1 MRPLKLTISGFGP
14 YAGTQELDFSRL
26 GTGGL
31 YLITGD
37 TGAGK
42 TTIFDAITYAL
53 FGEASGDSRDA
64 SMLRS
69 KYAAP
74 DTPTYVELT
83 FDYGGKSYQVKRSP
97 EYTRAKT
104 RGTGNTKQAATAELI
119 YPDGNVVTKLKEVNT
134 AIRDIIGLTR
144 AQFSQIAM
152 ISQGDF
158 RKLLQAGTEE
168 RQKIFRDIFRTKFYD
183 LLQSKLKE
191 NVLAV
196 GREKD
201 EISRSIGQYMHSV
214 TCKEDS
220 VYSPDVE
227 KARAGQLPMAEF
239 QKVLEAILEEDTG
252 AEKKLDSDLDAVE
265 KELDAV
271 KEQLT
276 KAEAYQK
283 EKTELFGKQEQER
296 ALSTQLQEAKGA
308 KDAAKDTEPQQRELT
323 NRLAQWELLLP
334 KYDDL
339 NTLEAKLT
347 TAKKD
352 LADAMRKRETAQA
365 LQAQLN
371 VEIQSLKEEHS
382 QLSSAEA
389 QKERFSNQLSNAN
402 ERKEKFT
409 KLLSEIKSF
418 NAEQEKLNELQQAFQ
433 AALATSSRLL
443 QIYNDKNTAFL
454 REQAGMMASN
464 LEEGKPCPV
473 CGSIHHPVLAA
484 LSQDAPS
491 EADVKHAKKKY
502 EDADKETQLAS
513 QKASKQNGTVET
525 ARGALLKTVSDLL
538 PGTSLEEASAAAEK
552 NANALQEEIDGLKK
566 ELAEMEKSI
575 QRKQELDTQIP
586 GKEKKYQ
593 EAAND
598 YTDADTEIKVLSG
611 SIDTLETRI
620 AELRSE
626 LPFPD
631 KAAAKAQQEA
641 DREQLDKLK
650 QAQAEANEKYSA
662 CDKELTGVRSAI
674 AQLGQQLA
682 DQPEWDTEAL
692 TTQKNDMT
700 LRRDKLRKAQED
712 VRHRNKNNTTAKN
725 NIHDNASV
733 LADLEQQYAWM
744 KALSDTANGDVS
756 GKQKIKLETY
766 IQRAYFD
773 QILMRA
779 NIRLQKM
786 SGGQYD
792 LKRRDTVDG
801 YKSQS
806 GLELDIVDHI
816 NASERSVNTLSG
828 GESFLASLALALGL
842 SDEVQMST
850 GIRLDTLFVDE
861 GFGSL
866 DPEALNKAYNTLAS
880 LTEGNRLVGI
890 ISHVAELKER
900 IDRQIVV
907 SKKPSGGSTAEIIA

>member
-83 FDYGGKSYQVKRSP
+83 FDYGGKSYQVRRSP

-104 RGTGNTKQAATAELI
+104 RGTGNTKQAATAELV
-119 YPDGNVVTKLKEVNT
+119 YPDGHVVTKLKEVNT

-214 TCKEDS
+214 TCKENS

-308 KDAAKDTEPQQRELT
+308 KDTAKDTEPQQRELT

-402 ERKEKFT
+402 DRKEKFT

-525 ARGALLKTVSDLL
+525 AREALLKTVSDLL

-566 ELAEMEKSI
+566 ELAEIKEKI
-575 QRKQELDTQIP
+575 QRKQALEKQIP
-586 GKEKKYQ
+586 SKEEEYQ
-593 EAAND
+593 KAVNA
-598 YTDADTEIKVLSG
+598 YTDADTKIKLCNG
-611 SIDTLETRI
+611 SIEALQTQAD
-620 AELRSE
+620 ELRSE
-626 LPFPD
+626 LPSPD

-662 CDKELTGVRSAI
+662 CDKELTGIRSAI

-692 TTQKNDMT
+692 NEQKEALT
-700 LRRDKLRKAQED
+700 LRKTELRNAQGNVSYRITANTGARDHIAAQ
-712 VRHRNKNNTTAKN
+712 
-725 NIHDNASV
+725 AST

-744 KALSDTANGDVS
+744 KALSDTANGDVC

-766 IQRAYFD
+766 IQGAYFD

-907 SKKPSGGSTAEIIA
+907 SKKPSGGSTAEIIV

>member
-1 MRPLKLTISGFGP
+1 MRPLRLTISGFGP

-74 DTPTYVELT
+74 DAPTYVELT

-201 EISRSIGQYMHSV
+201 EIFRSIGQYMHSV

-239 QKVLEAILEEDTG
+239 QKVLEAILKEDADTQ
-252 AEKKLDSDLDAVE
+252 KQLDSDLDAVE

-283 EKTELFGKQEQER
+283 AKTELFGKQEQER

-323 NRLAQWELLLP
+323 NRLAQWELLLS

-347 TAKKD
+347 TAKKG

-371 VEIQSLKEEHS
+371 VEIQSLKEEHL

-389 QKERFSNQLSNAN
+389 QKERFSNQLSNASD
-402 ERKEKFT
+402 RKEKFT
-409 KLLSEIKSF
+409 KLLSEIKDF

-525 ARGALLKTVSDLL
+525 AREALLKTVSDLL
-538 PGTSLEEASAAAEK
+538 PGTSLEEASAAAKKE
-552 NANALQEEIDGLKK
+552 AAEIQSEINGLNK
-566 ELAEMEKSI
+566 ELAEIKEKI
-575 QRKQELDTQIP
+575 QRKQALEKQIP
-586 GKEKKYQ
+586 SKEEEYQ
-593 EAAND
+593 KAVNA
-598 YTDADTEIKVLSG
+598 YTDADTKIKLCNG
-611 SIDTLETRI
+611 SIEALQTQAD
-620 AELRSE
+620 ELRSE
-626 LPFPD
+626 LPSPD

-650 QAQAEANEKYSA
+650 QVQAEANEKYSA
-662 CDKELTGVRSAI
+662 YDKELTGVRSAI

-682 DQPEWDTEAL
+682 DQPEWDTEAPNE
-692 TTQKNDMT
+692 QKEALT
-700 LRRDKLRKAQED
+700 LRKTELRNAHGNVSYRITANTGARDHIAAQ
-712 VRHRNKNNTTAKN
+712 
-725 NIHDNASV
+725 AST

-907 SKKPSGGSTAEIIA
+907 SKKPSGGSTAEIIV

>member
-119 YPDGNVVTKLKEVNT
+119 YPNGNVVTKLKEVNT
-134 AIRDIIGLTR
+134 SIRDIIGLTR

-201 EISRSIGQYMHSV
+201 DISRSIGQYMHSV
-214 TCKEDS
+214 TCKKDS

-239 QKVLEAILEEDTG
+239 QEVLEAILEEDTD

-276 KAEAYQK
+276 KAEAYLK

-389 QKERFSNQLSNAN
+389 QKERLSNQLGNASD
-402 ERKEKFT
+402 RKEKFT

-433 AALATSSRLL
+433 AALATSSRFL
-443 QIYNDKNTAFL
+443 QVYNDKNIAFL

-525 ARGALLKTVSDLL
+525 AREALLKTVSDLL
-538 PGTSLEEASAAAEK
+538 PGTSLEDASAAAKKE
-552 NANALQEEIDGLKK
+552 AAEIQSEINGLNK
-566 ELAEMEKSI
+566 ELAEIKEKI
-575 QRKQELDTQIP
+575 QRKQALEKQIP
-586 GKEKKYQ
+586 SKEEEYQ
-593 EAAND
+593 KAVNA
-598 YTDADTEIKVLSG
+598 YTDADTKIKLCNG
-611 SIDTLETRI
+611 SIEALQTQAD
-620 AELRSE
+620 ELRSE

-650 QAQAEANEKYSA
+650 QAQAEANEKA
-662 CDKELTGVRSAI
+662 MRLLERIG
-674 AQLGQQLA
+674 LA
-682 DQPEWDTEAL
+682 DKADAYP
-692 TTQKNDMT
+692 N
-700 LRRDKLRKAQED
+700 KL
-712 VRHRNKNNTTAKN
+712 
-725 NIHDNASV
+725 
-733 LADLEQQYAWM
+733 
-744 KALSDTANGDVS
+744 
-756 GKQKIKLETY
+756 
-766 IQRAYFD
+766 
-773 QILMRA
+773 
-779 NIRLQKM
+779 
-786 SGGQYD
+786 SGGQ
-792 LKRRDTVDG
+792 KQRIA
-801 YKSQS
+801 
-806 GLELDIVDHI
+806 IV
-816 NASERSVNTLSG
+816 R
-828 GESFLASLALALGL
+828 ALAMEPEVMLF
-842 SDEVQMST
+842 DEPTSA
-850 GIRLDTLFVDE
+850 
-861 GFGSL
+861 L
-866 DPEALNKAYNTLAS
+866 DPEMVGEVLDLIRELAREGMTMVIVTHEMGFAREVSTRVLFMDDGCVMEQNEPHALFAS
-880 LTEGNRLVGI
+880 PQNPRLK
-890 ISHVAELKER
+890 SFL
-900 IDRQIVV
+900 
-907 SKKPSGGSTAEIIA
+907 SKVL

>member
-83 FDYGGKSYQVKRSP
+83 FDYGGKSYQVRRSP

-119 YPDGNVVTKLKEVNT
+119 YPNGNVVTKLKEVNT

-214 TCKEDS
+214 TCKKDS
-220 VYSPDVE
+220 VYSPDAE

-283 EKTELFGKQEQER
+283 AKTELFGKQEQER

-389 QKERFSNQLSNAN
+389 QKERLSNQLGNASD
-402 ERKEKFT
+402 RKEKFT

-443 QIYNDKNTAFL
+443 QIYNGKNTAFL

-525 ARGALLKTVSDLL
+525 AREALLKTVSDLL
-538 PGTSLEEASAAAEK
+538 PGTSLEEASAAAKKE
-552 NANALQEEIDGLKK
+552 AAEIQSEINGLNK
-566 ELAEMEKSI
+566 ELAEIKEKI
-575 QRKQELDTQIP
+575 QRKQALEKQIP
-586 GKEKKYQ
+586 SKEEEYQ
-593 EAAND
+593 KAVNA
-598 YTDADTEIKVLSG
+598 YTDADTKIKLCNG
-611 SIDTLETRI
+611 SIEALQTQAD
-620 AELRSE
+620 ELRSE

-662 CDKELTGVRSAI
+662 YDKELTGVRSAI

-692 TTQKNDMT
+692 NEQKEALT
-700 LRRDKLRKAQED
+700 LRKTELRNAHGNVSYRITANTGARDHIAAQ
-712 VRHRNKNNTTAKN
+712 
-725 NIHDNASV
+725 AST

-766 IQRAYFD
+766 IQGAYFD

-907 SKKPSGGSTAEIIA
+907 SKKPSGGSTAEIIV

>member
-1 MRPLKLTISGFGP
+1 MRPLRLTISGFGP

-74 DTPTYVELT
+74 DAPTYVELT

-104 RGTGNTKQAATAELI
+104 RGTGNTKQAATAELV
-119 YPDGNVVTKLKEVNT
+119 YPNGNVVTKLKEVNT

-201 EISRSIGQYMHSV
+201 EISRSIGQYMRSV

-402 ERKEKFT
+402 DRKEKFT

-433 AALATSSRLL
+433 AALATSSRFL
-443 QIYNDKNTAFL
+443 QVYNDKNAAFL

-525 ARGALLKTVSDLL
+525 AREALLKTVSDLL
-538 PGTSLEEASAAAEK
+538 PGTSLEEASAAAKKE
-552 NANALQEEIDGLKK
+552 AAEIQSEINGLNK
-566 ELAEMEKSI
+566 ELAEIKEKI
-575 QRKQELDTQIP
+575 QRKQALEKQIP
-586 GKEKKYQ
+586 SKEEEYQ
-593 EAAND
+593 KAVNA
-598 YTDADTEIKVLSG
+598 YTDADTKIKLCNG
-611 SIDTLETRI
+611 SIEALQTQAD
-620 AELRSE
+620 ELRSE
-626 LPFPD
+626 LPSPD

-650 QAQAEANEKYSA
+650 QAQAEANEKYRA
-662 CDKELTGVRSAI
+662 YDKELTGVRSAI

-692 TTQKNDMT
+692 NEQKEALT
-700 LRRDKLRKAQED
+700 LRKTELRNAHGNVSYRITANTGARDHIAAQ
-712 VRHRNKNNTTAKN
+712 
-725 NIHDNASV
+725 AST

-907 SKKPSGGSTAEIIA
+907 SKKPSGGSTAEIVV

>member
-119 YPDGNVVTKLKEVNT
+119 YPNGNVVTKLKEVNT
-134 AIRDIIGLTR
+134 SIRDIIGLTR

-201 EISRSIGQYMHSV
+201 DISRSIGQYMHSV
-214 TCKEDS
+214 TCKKDS

-239 QKVLEAILEEDTG
+239 QEVLEAILEEDTD

-276 KAEAYQK
+276 KAEAYLK

-389 QKERFSNQLSNAN
+389 QKERLSNQLGNASD
-402 ERKEKFT
+402 RKEKFT

-433 AALATSSRLL
+433 AALATSSRFL
-443 QIYNDKNTAFL
+443 QVYNDKNIAFL

-525 ARGALLKTVSDLL
+525 AREALLKTVSDLL
-538 PGTSLEEASAAAEK
+538 PGTSLEDASAAAKKE
-552 NANALQEEIDGLKK
+552 AAEIQSEINGLNK
-566 ELAEMEKSI
+566 ELAEIKEKI
-575 QRKQELDTQIP
+575 QRKQALEKQIP
-586 GKEKKYQ
+586 SKEEEYQ
-593 EAAND
+593 KAVNA
-598 YTDADTEIKVLSG
+598 YTDADTKIKLCNG
-611 SIDTLETRI
+611 SIEALQTQAD
-620 AELRSE
+620 ELRSE

-662 CDKELTGVRSAI
+662 YDKELTVVQSAI
-674 AQLGQQLA
+674 TQLNQRLA

-692 TTQKNDMT
+692 NEQKEALT
-700 LRRDKLRKAQED
+700 LRKTELRNALGNVSYRITANTGARDHIAAQ
-712 VRHRNKNNTTAKN
+712 
-725 NIHDNASV
+725 AST

-766 IQRAYFD
+766 IQGAYFD

>member
-1 MRPLKLTISGFGP
+1 MRPLRLTISGFGP

-119 YPDGNVVTKLKEVNT
+119 YPNGNVVTKLKEVNT

-308 KDAAKDTEPQQRELT
+308 EDAAKDTEPQQRELT

-389 QKERFSNQLSNAN
+389 QKERLSNQLGNASD
-402 ERKEKFT
+402 RKEKFT

-433 AALATSSRLL
+433 AALATSSRFL
-443 QIYNDKNTAFL
+443 QVYNDKNAAFL

-525 ARGALLKTVSDLL
+525 AREALLKTVSDLL
-538 PGTSLEEASAAAEK
+538 PGTSLEEASAAAKKE
-552 NANALQEEIDGLKK
+552 AAEIQSEINGLNK
-566 ELAEMEKSI
+566 ELAEIKEKI
-575 QRKQELDTQIP
+575 QRKQALEKQIP
-586 GKEKKYQ
+586 SKEEEYQ
-593 EAAND
+593 KAVNA
-598 YTDADTEIKVLSG
+598 YTDADTKIKLCNG
-611 SIDTLETRI
+611 SIEALQTQAD
-620 AELRSE
+620 ELRSE
-626 LPFPD
+626 LPSPD

-662 CDKELTGVRSAI
+662 YDKELTGVRSAI

-692 TTQKNDMT
+692 NEQKEALT
-700 LRRDKLRKAQED
+700 LRKTELRNAQGNVSYRITANTGARDHIAAQ
-712 VRHRNKNNTTAKN
+712 
-725 NIHDNASV
+725 AST

>member
-74 DTPTYVELT
+74 DAPTYVELT

-308 KDAAKDTEPQQRELT
+308 KDTAKDTEPQQRELT

-352 LADAMRKRETAQA
+352 LADAMRKRETAQV

-389 QKERFSNQLSNAN
+389 QKERLSNQLSNASD
-402 ERKEKFT
+402 RKEKFT
-409 KLLSEIKSF
+409 KLLSEIKDF

-525 ARGALLKTVSDLL
+525 AREALLKTVSDLL
-538 PGTSLEEASAAAEK
+538 PGTSLEDASAAAKKE
-552 NANALQEEIDGLKK
+552 AAEIQSEINGLNK
-566 ELAEMEKSI
+566 ELAEIKEKI
-575 QRKQELDTQIP
+575 QRKQALEKQIP
-586 GKEKKYQ
+586 SREEEYQ
-593 EAAND
+593 KAVNA
-598 YTDADTEIKVLSG
+598 YTDADTKIKLCNG
-611 SIDTLETRI
+611 SIEALQMQA

-662 CDKELTGVRSAI
+662 YDKELTGVRSAI
-674 AQLGQQLA
+674 AQLSQQLA

-692 TTQKNDMT
+692 NEQKEALT
-700 LRRDKLRKAQED
+700 LRKTELRNAHGNVSYRITANTGARDHIAAQ
-712 VRHRNKNNTTAKN
+712 
-725 NIHDNASV
+725 AST

-766 IQRAYFD
+766 IQGAYFD

-907 SKKPSGGSTAEIIA
+907 SKKPSGGSTAEIIV

>member
-74 DTPTYVELT
+74 DAPTYVELT

-201 EISRSIGQYMHSV
+201 EISRSIGQYMRSV

-220 VYSPDVE
+220 VYSPDAE

-239 QKVLEAILEEDTG
+239 QKVMEAILKEDADTQ
-252 AEKKLDSDLDAVE
+252 KQLDSDLDAVE

-283 EKTELFGKQEQER
+283 AKTELFGKQEQER

-352 LADAMRKRETAQA
+352 LADAMRKRDTAQA

-389 QKERFSNQLSNAN
+389 QKERLSNQLGNASD
-402 ERKEKFT
+402 RKEKFT
-409 KLLSEIKSF
+409 KLLSEIKDF

-433 AALATSSRLL
+433 AALATSSRFL
-443 QIYNDKNTAFL
+443 QVYNDKNTAFL

-525 ARGALLKTVSDLL
+525 AREALLKTISDLL

-552 NANALQEEIDGLKK
+552 NANALQKEIDGLKK

-575 QRKQELDTQIP
+575 QRKRELDTQIP

-626 LPFPD
+626 LPFSD

-662 CDKELTGVRSAI
+662 SDKELTVVQSAI
-674 AQLGQQLA
+674 TQLSQRLA

-692 TTQKNDMT
+692 NEQKEALT
-700 LRRDKLRKAQED
+700 LRKTELRNAQGNVSYRITANTGARDHIAAQ
-712 VRHRNKNNTTAKN
+712 
-725 NIHDNASV
+725 AST

-766 IQRAYFD
+766 IQGAYFD

-801 YKSQS
+801 YRSQS

-866 DPEALNKAYNTLAS
+866 DPEALNKAYNTLSS

-907 SKKPSGGSTAEIIA
+907 SKKPSGGSTAEIIV

>member
-1 MRPLKLTISGFGP
+1 M
-14 YAGTQELDFSRL
+14 
-26 GTGGL
+26 
-31 YLITGD
+31 
-37 TGAGK
+37 
-42 TTIFDAITYAL
+42 
-53 FGEASGDSRDA
+53 
-64 SMLRS
+64 
-69 KYAAP
+69 
-74 DTPTYVELT
+74 
-83 FDYGGKSYQVKRSP
+83 
-97 EYTRAKT
+97 
-104 RGTGNTKQAATAELI
+104 
-119 YPDGNVVTKLKEVNT
+119 
-134 AIRDIIGLTR
+134 
-144 AQFSQIAM
+144 
-152 ISQGDF
+152 
-158 RKLLQAGTEE
+158 
-168 RQKIFRDIFRTKFYD
+168 
-183 LLQSKLKE
+183 
-191 NVLAV
+191 

-201 EISRSIGQYMHSV
+201 EISRSIGQYMRSV

-220 VYSPDVE
+220 VYSPDAE

-239 QKVLEAILEEDTG
+239 QKVLEAILKEDADTQ
-252 AEKKLDSDLDAVE
+252 KQLDSDLDAVE

-276 KAEAYQK
+276 KAEAYQRA
-283 EKTELFGKQEQER
+283 KTELFGKQEQER

-308 KDAAKDTEPQQRELT
+308 KDTAKDTEPQQRELT

-339 NTLEAKLT
+339 NALEAKLT

-389 QKERFSNQLSNAN
+389 QKERFSNQLSNASD
-402 ERKEKFT
+402 RKEKFT

-525 ARGALLKTVSDLL
+525 VREALLKTVSDLL
-538 PGTSLEEASAAAEK
+538 PGTSLEEASAAAKKE
-552 NANALQEEIDGLKK
+552 AAEIQSEINGLNK
-566 ELAEMEKSI
+566 ELAEIKEKI
-575 QRKQELDTQIP
+575 QRKQALEKQIP
-586 GKEKKYQ
+586 SKEEEYQ
-593 EAAND
+593 KAVNA
-598 YTDADTEIKVLSG
+598 YTDADTKIKLCNG
-611 SIDTLETRI
+611 SIEALQTQAD
-620 AELRSE
+620 ELRSE

-631 KAAAKAQQEA
+631 KAAAEAQQEA

-662 CDKELTGVRSAI
+662 YDKELTVVQSAI
-674 AQLGQQLA
+674 AQLNQRLA
-682 DQPEWDTEAL
+682 DQPEWDAEALNEQKEAL
-692 TTQKNDMT
+692 T
-700 LRRDKLRKAQED
+700 LRKTELRNAHGNVSYRITANTGARDHIAAQ
-712 VRHRNKNNTTAKN
+712 
-725 NIHDNASV
+725 AST

-907 SKKPSGGSTAEIIA
+907 SKKPSGGSTAEIIV

>member
-119 YPDGNVVTKLKEVNT
+119 YPNGNVVTKLKEVNT

-371 VEIQSLKEEHS
+371 VEIQSLKEGHS

-402 ERKEKFT
+402 DRKEKFT
-409 KLLSEIKSF
+409 KLLSEIRSF

-525 ARGALLKTVSDLL
+525 AREALLKTVSDLL
-538 PGTSLEEASAAAEK
+538 PGTSLEEASAAAKKE
-552 NANALQEEIDGLKK
+552 AAEIQSEINGLNK
-566 ELAEMEKSI
+566 ELAEIKEKI
-575 QRKQELDTQIP
+575 QRKQALEKQIP
-586 GKEKKYQ
+586 SKEEEYQ
-593 EAAND
+593 KAVNA
-598 YTDADTEIKVLSG
+598 YTDADTKIKLCNG
-611 SIDTLETRI
+611 SIEALQMQAD
-620 AELRSE
+620 ELRSE

-662 CDKELTGVRSAI
+662 YDKELTGVRSAI

-692 TTQKNDMT
+692 NEQKEALT
-700 LRRDKLRKAQED
+700 LRKTELRNAHGNVSYRITANTGARDHIAVQ
-712 VRHRNKNNTTAKN
+712 
-725 NIHDNASV
+725 AST

-907 SKKPSGGSTAEIIA
+907 SKKPSGGSTAEIIV

>member
-201 EISRSIGQYMHSV
+201 EIFRSIGQYMHSV

-347 TAKKD
+347 TAKTD

-389 QKERFSNQLSNAN
+389 QKERLSNQLSNAN

-525 ARGALLKTVSDLL
+525 AREALLKTVSDLL
-538 PGTSLEEASAAAEK
+538 PGTSLEEASAAAKKE
-552 NANALQEEIDGLKK
+552 AAEIQSEINGLNK
-566 ELAEMEKSI
+566 ELAEIKEKI
-575 QRKQELDTQIP
+575 QRKQALEKQIP
-586 GKEKKYQ
+586 SKEEEYQ
-593 EAAND
+593 KAVNA
-598 YTDADTEIKVLSG
+598 YTDADTKIKLCNG
-611 SIDTLETRI
+611 SIEALQTQAD
-620 AELRSE
+620 ELRSE
-626 LPFPD
+626 LPSPD

-662 CDKELTGVRSAI
+662 CDKELTVVQSAI
-674 AQLGQQLA
+674 TQLNQWLA

-712 VRHRNKNNTTAKN
+712 VRHRNKNNATAKN

-907 SKKPSGGSTAEIIA
+907 SKKPSGGSTAEIIV

>member
-69 KYAAP
+69 KYAVP

-104 RGTGNTKQAATAELI
+104 RGTGNTKQAATAELV
-119 YPDGNVVTKLKEVNT
+119 YPNGNVVTKLKEVNT

-201 EISRSIGQYMHSV
+201 EISRSIGQYMRSV

-389 QKERFSNQLSNAN
+389 QKERLSNQLGNASD
-402 ERKEKFT
+402 RKEKFT

-433 AALATSSRLL
+433 AALATSSRFL
-443 QIYNDKNTAFL
+443 QVYNDKNAAFL

-525 ARGALLKTVSDLL
+525 AREALLKTVSDLL
-538 PGTSLEEASAAAEK
+538 PGTSLEDASAAAEK

-662 CDKELTGVRSAI
+662 YDKELTGVRSAI

-692 TTQKNDMT
+692 NEQKEALT
-700 LRRDKLRKAQED
+700 LRKTELRNAHGNVSYRITANTGARDHIAAQ
-712 VRHRNKNNTTAKN
+712 
-725 NIHDNASV
+725 AST

-907 SKKPSGGSTAEIIA
+907 SKKPSGGSTAEIIV

>member
-97 EYTRAKT
+97 EYTRVKT

-119 YPDGNVVTKLKEVNT
+119 YPNGNVVTKLKEVNT

-201 EISRSIGQYMHSV
+201 EISRSIGQYMRSV

-227 KARAGQLPMAEF
+227 KARTGQLPMAEF
-239 QKVLEAILEEDTG
+239 QKVLEAILKEDADTQ
-252 AEKKLDSDLDAVE
+252 KQLDSDLDAVE

-283 EKTELFGKQEQER
+283 AKTELFGKQEQER

-371 VEIQSLKEEHS
+371 VEIQSLKEKHS

-389 QKERFSNQLSNAN
+389 QKERLSNQLGNASD
-402 ERKEKFT
+402 RKEKFT

-418 NAEQEKLNELQQAFQ
+418 NAEQEKLNELQQVFQ
-433 AALATSSRLL
+433 AALATSSRFL
-443 QIYNDKNTAFL
+443 QVYNDKNTAFL

-525 ARGALLKTVSDLL
+525 AREALLKTVSDLL
-538 PGTSLEEASAAAEK
+538 PGTSLEDASAAAKKE
-552 NANALQEEIDGLKK
+552 AAEIQSEINGLNK
-566 ELAEMEKSI
+566 ELAEIKEKI
-575 QRKQELDTQIP
+575 QRKQALEKQIP
-586 GKEKKYQ
+586 SREEEYQ
-593 EAAND
+593 KAVNA
-598 YTDADTEIKVLSG
+598 YTDADTKIKLCNG
-611 SIDTLETRI
+611 SIEALQMQA

-662 CDKELTGVRSAI
+662 YDKELTGVRSAI
-674 AQLGQQLA
+674 AQLSQQLA

-692 TTQKNDMT
+692 NEQKEALT
-700 LRRDKLRKAQED
+700 LRKTELRNAHGNVSYRITANTGARDHIAAQ
-712 VRHRNKNNTTAKN
+712 
-725 NIHDNASV
+725 AST

-766 IQRAYFD
+766 IQGAYFD

-907 SKKPSGGSTAEIIA
+907 SKKPSGGSTAEIIV

>member
-1 MRPLKLTISGFGP
+1 MRPLRLTISGFGP

-74 DTPTYVELT
+74 DAPTYVELT

-119 YPDGNVVTKLKEVNT
+119 YPNGNVVTKLKEVNT

-201 EISRSIGQYMHSV
+201 EISRSIGQYMRSV

-239 QKVLEAILEEDTG
+239 QKVLETILKEDADTQ
-252 AEKKLDSDLDAVE
+252 KQLDSDLDAVE

-283 EKTELFGKQEQER
+283 AKTELFGKQEQER

-389 QKERFSNQLSNAN
+389 QKERLFNQLGNASD
-402 ERKEKFT
+402 RKEKFT
-409 KLLSEIKSF
+409 KLLSEIKDF

-525 ARGALLKTVSDLL
+525 AREALLKTVSDLL

-620 AELRSE
+620 AKLRSE
-626 LPFPD
+626 LPSPD

-662 CDKELTGVRSAI
+662 YDKELTGVRSAI
-674 AQLGQQLA
+674 AQLSQQLA

-692 TTQKNDMT
+692 NEQKKALT
-700 LRRDKLRKAQED
+700 LRKTELRNAHGNVSYRITANTGARDHIAAQ
-712 VRHRNKNNTTAKN
+712 
-725 NIHDNASV
+725 AST

-766 IQRAYFD
+766 IQGAYFD

-907 SKKPSGGSTAEIIA
+907 SKKPSGGSTAEIIV

>member
-26 GTGGL
+26 GTDGL

-83 FDYGGKSYQVKRSP
+83 FDYGGKSYQVRRSP

-119 YPDGNVVTKLKEVNT
+119 YPNGNVVTKLKEVNT
-134 AIRDIIGLTR
+134 SIRDIIGLTR

-201 EISRSIGQYMHSV
+201 EISRSIGQYMRSV
-214 TCKEDS
+214 TCKKDS

-227 KARAGQLPMAEF
+227 KARVGQLPMAEF

-283 EKTELFGKQEQER
+283 AKTELFGKQEQER

-389 QKERFSNQLSNAN
+389 QKERLFNQLGNASD
-402 ERKEKFT
+402 RKEKFT
-409 KLLSEIKSF
+409 KLLSEIKDF

-525 ARGALLKTVSDLL
+525 AREALLKTVSDLL

-631 KAAAKAQQEA
+631 KAAAKAQQRA

-662 CDKELTGVRSAI
+662 YDKELTVVQSAI
-674 AQLGQQLA
+674 AQLNQQLA
-682 DQPEWDTEAL
+682 DQPEWDAEALNEQKEAL
-692 TTQKNDMT
+692 T
-700 LRRDKLRKAQED
+700 LRKTELRNAHGNVSYRITANTGARDHIAAQ
-712 VRHRNKNNTTAKN
+712 
-725 NIHDNASV
+725 AST

-907 SKKPSGGSTAEIIA
+907 SKKPSGGSTAEIIV

>member
-119 YPDGNVVTKLKEVNT
+119 YPNGNVVTKLKEVNT

-308 KDAAKDTEPQQRELT
+308 EDAAKDTEPQQRELT

-389 QKERFSNQLSNAN
+389 QKERLSNQLGNASD
-402 ERKEKFT
+402 RKEKFT

-433 AALATSSRLL
+433 AALATSSRFL
-443 QIYNDKNTAFL
+443 QVYNDKNAAFL

-525 ARGALLKTVSDLL
+525 AREALLKTVSDLL
-538 PGTSLEEASAAAEK
+538 PGTSLEDASAAAEK

-575 QRKQELDTQIP
+575 QRKQELDIQIP

-662 CDKELTGVRSAI
+662 YDKELTGVRSAI
-674 AQLGQQLA
+674 AQLSQQLA

-692 TTQKNDMT
+692 NEQKKALT
-700 LRRDKLRKAQED
+700 LRKTELRNAHGNVSYRITANTGARDHIAAQ
-712 VRHRNKNNTTAKN
+712 
-725 NIHDNASV
+725 AST

-766 IQRAYFD
+766 IQGAYFD

-907 SKKPSGGSTAEIIA
+907 SKKPSGGSTAEIIV

>member
-83 FDYGGKSYQVKRSP
+83 FDYGGKSYQVRRSP

-119 YPDGNVVTKLKEVNT
+119 YPNGNVVTKLKEVNT

-201 EISRSIGQYMHSV
+201 EISRSIGQYMRSV

-220 VYSPDVE
+220 VYSPDAE

-239 QKVLEAILEEDTG
+239 QKVLEAILKEDADTQ
-252 AEKKLDSDLDAVE
+252 KQLDSDLDAVE

-276 KAEAYQK
+276 KAEAYQRA
-283 EKTELFGKQEQER
+283 KTELFGKQEQER

-389 QKERFSNQLSNAN
+389 QKERLSNQLGNASD
-402 ERKEKFT
+402 RKEKFT

-525 ARGALLKTVSDLL
+525 AREALLKTVSDLL
-538 PGTSLEEASAAAEK
+538 PGTSLEEASAAAKKE
-552 NANALQEEIDGLKK
+552 AAEIQSEINGLNK
-566 ELAEMEKSI
+566 ELAEIKEKI
-575 QRKQELDTQIP
+575 QRKQALEKQIP
-586 GKEKKYQ
+586 SKEEEYQ
-593 EAAND
+593 KAVNA
-598 YTDADTEIKVLSG
+598 YTDADTKIKLCNG
-611 SIDTLETRI
+611 SIEALQTQAD
-620 AELRSE
+620 ELRSE
-626 LPFPD
+626 LPSPD

-662 CDKELTGVRSAI
+662 YDKELTGVRSAI

-692 TTQKNDMT
+692 NEQKEALT
-700 LRRDKLRKAQED
+700 LRKTELRNAQGNVSYRITANTGARDHIAAQ
-712 VRHRNKNNTTAKN
+712 
-725 NIHDNASV
+725 AST

-766 IQRAYFD
+766 IQGAYFD

-907 SKKPSGGSTAEIIA
+907 SKKPSGGSTAEIIV

>member
-1 MRPLKLTISGFGP
+1 MRPLRLTISGFGP

-74 DTPTYVELT
+74 DAPTYVELT

-220 VYSPDVE
+220 VYSPDAE

-323 NRLAQWELLLP
+323 NRLAQWELLLS

-352 LADAMRKRETAQA
+352 LADAMRKRKTAQA

-389 QKERFSNQLSNAN
+389 QKERLSNQLGNASD
-402 ERKEKFT
+402 RKEKFT
-409 KLLSEIKSF
+409 KLLSEIKDF

-433 AALATSSRLL
+433 AAFATSSRLL

-525 ARGALLKTVSDLL
+525 AREALLKTVSDLL

-631 KAAAKAQQEA
+631 KAAAKAQQRA

-662 CDKELTGVRSAI
+662 YDKELTVVQSAI
-674 AQLGQQLA
+674 TQLNQRLA

-692 TTQKNDMT
+692 NEQKEALT
-700 LRRDKLRKAQED
+700 LRKTELRNALGNVSYRITANTGARDHIAAQ
-712 VRHRNKNNTTAKN
+712 
-725 NIHDNASV
+725 AST

-766 IQRAYFD
+766 IQGAYFD

-907 SKKPSGGSTAEIIA
+907 SKKPSGGSTAEIIV

>member
-1 MRPLKLTISGFGP
+1 M
-14 YAGTQELDFSRL
+14 
-26 GTGGL
+26 
-31 YLITGD
+31 
-37 TGAGK
+37 
-42 TTIFDAITYAL
+42 
-53 FGEASGDSRDA
+53 
-64 SMLRS
+64 
-69 KYAAP
+69 
-74 DTPTYVELT
+74 
-83 FDYGGKSYQVKRSP
+83 
-97 EYTRAKT
+97 
-104 RGTGNTKQAATAELI
+104 
-119 YPDGNVVTKLKEVNT
+119 
-134 AIRDIIGLTR
+134 
-144 AQFSQIAM
+144 
-152 ISQGDF
+152 
-158 RKLLQAGTEE
+158 
-168 RQKIFRDIFRTKFYD
+168 
-183 LLQSKLKE
+183 
-191 NVLAV
+191 
-196 GREKD
+196 
-201 EISRSIGQYMHSV
+201 
-214 TCKEDS
+214 
-220 VYSPDVE
+220 
-227 KARAGQLPMAEF
+227 
-239 QKVLEAILEEDTG
+239 
-252 AEKKLDSDLDAVE
+252 
-265 KELDAV
+265 
-271 KEQLT
+271 
-276 KAEAYQK
+276 
-283 EKTELFGKQEQER
+283 
-296 ALSTQLQEAKGA
+296 
-308 KDAAKDTEPQQRELT
+308 
-323 NRLAQWELLLP
+323 
-334 KYDDL
+334 
-339 NTLEAKLT
+339 
-347 TAKKD
+347 
-352 LADAMRKRETAQA
+352 
-365 LQAQLN
+365 
-371 VEIQSLKEEHS
+371 EIQSLKEEHS

-389 QKERFSNQLSNAN
+389 QKERFSNQLSNASD
-402 ERKEKFT
+402 RKEKFT
-409 KLLSEIKSF
+409 KLLSEIKDF

-433 AALATSSRLL
+433 AALATSSRFL
-443 QIYNDKNTAFL
+443 QVYNDKNTAFL

-525 ARGALLKTVSDLL
+525 AREALLKTVSDLL
-538 PGTSLEEASAAAEK
+538 PGTSLEEASAAAKKE
-552 NANALQEEIDGLKK
+552 AAEIQSEINGLNK
-566 ELAEMEKSI
+566 ELAEIKEKI
-575 QRKQELDTQIP
+575 QRKQALEKQIP
-586 GKEKKYQ
+586 SKEEEYQ
-593 EAAND
+593 KAVNA
-598 YTDADTEIKVLSG
+598 YTDADTKIKLCNG
-611 SIDTLETRI
+611 SIEALQTQAD
-620 AELRSE
+620 ELRSE

-662 CDKELTGVRSAI
+662 CDKELTVVQSAI
-674 AQLGQQLA
+674 TQLNQWLA

-700 LRRDKLRKAQED
+700 SRRDKLRKAQED

-766 IQRAYFD
+766 IQGAYFD

-890 ISHVAELKER
+890 ISHVTELKER

-907 SKKPSGGSTAEIIA
+907 SKKPSGGSTTEIIV

>member
-83 FDYGGKSYQVKRSP
+83 FDYGGKSYQVRRSP

-119 YPDGNVVTKLKEVNT
+119 YPDGNIVTKLKEVNT

-201 EISRSIGQYMHSV
+201 EIFRSIGQYMHSV

-220 VYSPDVE
+220 VYSPDAE

-389 QKERFSNQLSNAN
+389 QKERLSNQLSNAN

-433 AALATSSRLL
+433 AALATSSRFL
-443 QIYNDKNTAFL
+443 QVYNDKNAAFL

-525 ARGALLKTVSDLL
+525 AREALLKTVSDLL
-538 PGTSLEEASAAAEK
+538 PGTSLEEASAAA
-552 NANALQEEIDGLKK
+552 KK
-566 ELAEMEKSI
+566 EAAEIQSEINGLNKGLAEIKEKI
-575 QRKQELDTQIP
+575 QRKQALEKQIP
-586 GKEKKYQ
+586 SKEEEYQ
-593 EAAND
+593 KAVNA
-598 YTDADTEIKVLSG
+598 YTDADTKIKLCNG
-611 SIDTLETRI
+611 SIEALQTQAD
-620 AELRSE
+620 ELRSE
-626 LPFPD
+626 LPSPD

-662 CDKELTGVRSAI
+662 YDKELTGVRSAI

-692 TTQKNDMT
+692 NEQKEALT
-700 LRRDKLRKAQED
+700 LRKTELRNAQGNVSYRITANTGARDHIAAQ
-712 VRHRNKNNTTAKN
+712 
-725 NIHDNASV
+725 AST

-766 IQRAYFD
+766 IQGAYFD

-907 SKKPSGGSTAEIIA
+907 SKKPSGGSTAEIIV

>member
-74 DTPTYVELT
+74 DAPTYVELT

-201 EISRSIGQYMHSV
+201 EIFRSIGQYMHSV

-389 QKERFSNQLSNAN
+389 QKERFSNQLSNASD
-402 ERKEKFT
+402 RKEKFT
-409 KLLSEIKSF
+409 KLLSEMKDF

-525 ARGALLKTVSDLL
+525 AREALLKTVSDLL

-566 ELAEMEKSI
+566 ELAEIKEKI
-575 QRKQELDTQIP
+575 QRKQALEKQIP
-586 GKEKKYQ
+586 SKEEEYQ
-593 EAAND
+593 KAVNA
-598 YTDADTEIKVLSG
+598 YTDADTKIKLCNG
-611 SIDTLETRI
+611 SIEALQTQAD
-620 AELRSE
+620 ELRSE
-626 LPFPD
+626 LPSPD

-662 CDKELTGVRSAI
+662 CDKELTGIRSAI

-692 TTQKNDMT
+692 NEQKEALT
-700 LRRDKLRKAQED
+700 LRKTELRNAQGNVSYRITANTGARDHIAAQ
-712 VRHRNKNNTTAKN
+712 
-725 NIHDNASV
+725 AST

-744 KALSDTANGDVS
+744 KALSDTANGDVC

-907 SKKPSGGSTAEIIA
+907 SKKPSGGSTAEIIV

>member
-14 YAGTQELDFSRL
+14 YASTQELDFSRL

-201 EISRSIGQYMHSV
+201 EISRSIGQYMRSV

-220 VYSPDVE
+220 VYSPDAE
-227 KARAGQLPMAEF
+227 KARAGQLPMAGF
-239 QKVLEAILEEDTG
+239 QKVLEAILEEDADTQ
-252 AEKKLDSDLDAVE
+252 KQLDSDLDAVE

-276 KAEAYQK
+276 KAEACQK
-283 EKTELFGKQEQER
+283 AKTELFGKQEQER

-389 QKERFSNQLSNAN
+389 QKERLSNQLGNASD
-402 ERKEKFT
+402 RKEKFT
-409 KLLSEIKSF
+409 KLLSEIKDF

-433 AALATSSRLL
+433 AALATSSRFL
-443 QIYNDKNTAFL
+443 QVYNDKNTAFL

-464 LEEGKPCPV
+464 LEEGTPCPV

-525 ARGALLKTVSDLL
+525 AREALLKTISDLL

-566 ELAEMEKSI
+566 ELAEMGKSI

-662 CDKELTGVRSAI
+662 SDKELTVVQSAI
-674 AQLGQQLA
+674 TQLSQRLA

-692 TTQKNDMT
+692 NEQKEALT
-700 LRRDKLRKAQED
+700 LRKTELRNAQGNVSYRITANTGARDHIAAQ
-712 VRHRNKNNTTAKN
+712 
-725 NIHDNASV
+725 AST

-766 IQRAYFD
+766 IQGAYFD

-907 SKKPSGGSTAEIIA
+907 SKKPSGGSTAEIIV

>member
-37 TGAGK
+37 TGSGK

-97 EYTRAKT
+97 EYTRVKT

-119 YPDGNVVTKLKEVNT
+119 YPNGNIVTKLKEVNT

-201 EISRSIGQYMHSV
+201 EISRSIGQYMRSV

-227 KARAGQLPMAEF
+227 KAQAGQLPMAEF
-239 QKVLEAILEEDTG
+239 QKVLEAILKEDADTQ
-252 AEKKLDSDLDAVE
+252 KQLDSDLDAVE

-283 EKTELFGKQEQER
+283 AKTELFGKQEQER
-296 ALSTQLQEAKGA
+296 ALSTQLQKAKGA

-389 QKERFSNQLSNAN
+389 QKERLSNQLSNAN

-409 KLLSEIKSF
+409 KLLSEIKDF

-525 ARGALLKTVSDLL
+525 AREALLKTVSDLL
-538 PGTSLEEASAAAEK
+538 PGTSLEEASAAAKKE
-552 NANALQEEIDGLKK
+552 AAEIQSEINGLSK
-566 ELAEMEKSI
+566 ELAEIKEKI
-575 QRKQELDTQIP
+575 QRKQALEKQIP
-586 GKEKKYQ
+586 SKEEEYQ
-593 EAAND
+593 KAVNA
-598 YTDADTEIKVLSG
+598 YTDADTKIKLCNG
-611 SIDTLETRI
+611 SIEALQTQAD
-620 AELRSE
+620 ELRSE
-626 LPFPD
+626 LPSPD

-662 CDKELTGVRSAI
+662 YDKELTGVRSAI

-692 TTQKNDMT
+692 NEQKEALT
-700 LRRDKLRKAQED
+700 LRKTELRNAQGNVSYRITANTGARDHIAAQ
-712 VRHRNKNNTTAKN
+712 
-725 NIHDNASV
+725 AST

-766 IQRAYFD
+766 IQGAYFD

-907 SKKPSGGSTAEIIA
+907 SKKPSGGSTAEIIV

>member
-83 FDYGGKSYQVKRSP
+83 FDYGGKSYQVRRSP

-201 EISRSIGQYMHSV
+201 EISRSIGQYMRSV

-220 VYSPDVE
+220 VYSPDAE
-227 KARAGQLPMAEF
+227 KAQAGQLPMAEF
-239 QKVLEAILEEDTG
+239 QKVLEAILKEDADTQ
-252 AEKKLDSDLDAVE
+252 KQLDSDLDAVE

-283 EKTELFGKQEQER
+283 AKTELFGKQEQER

-323 NRLAQWELLLP
+323 NRLAQWALLLP

-525 ARGALLKTVSDLL
+525 AREALLKTVSDLL
-538 PGTSLEEASAAAEK
+538 PGTSLEDASAAAKKE
-552 NANALQEEIDGLKK
+552 AAEIQSEINGLNK
-566 ELAEMEKSI
+566 ELAEIKEKI
-575 QRKQELDTQIP
+575 QRKQALEKQIP
-586 GKEKKYQ
+586 SKEEEYQ
-593 EAAND
+593 KAVNA
-598 YTDADTEIKVLSG
+598 YTDADTKIKLCNG
-611 SIDTLETRI
+611 SIEALQTQAD
-620 AELRSE
+620 ELRSE
-626 LPFPD
+626 LPSPD
-631 KAAAKAQQEA
+631 KVAAKAQQEA

-662 CDKELTGVRSAI
+662 YDKELTGVRSAI

-692 TTQKNDMT
+692 NEQKEALT
-700 LRRDKLRKAQED
+700 LRKTELRNAHGNVSYRITANTGARDHIAAQ
-712 VRHRNKNNTTAKN
+712 
-725 NIHDNASV
+725 AST

-890 ISHVAELKER
+890 ISHVEELKER

-907 SKKPSGGSTAEIIA
+907 SKKPSGGSTAEIIV

>member
-201 EISRSIGQYMHSV
+201 EISRSIGQYMRSV

-227 KARAGQLPMAEF
+227 KAQAGQLPMAEF

-371 VEIQSLKEEHS
+371 AEIQSLKEEHS

-389 QKERFSNQLSNAN
+389 QKERFSNRLSNASD
-402 ERKEKFT
+402 RKEKFT
-409 KLLSEIKSF
+409 KLLSEIKDF

-433 AALATSSRLL
+433 AALATSSRFL
-443 QIYNDKNTAFL
+443 QVYNDKNTAFL

-525 ARGALLKTVSDLL
+525 AREALLKTVSDLL
-538 PGTSLEEASAAAEK
+538 PGTSLEEASAAAKKE
-552 NANALQEEIDGLKK
+552 AAEIQSEINGLNK
-566 ELAEMEKSI
+566 ELAEIKEKI
-575 QRKQELDTQIP
+575 QRKQALEKQIP
-586 GKEKKYQ
+586 SKEEEYQ
-593 EAAND
+593 KAVNA
-598 YTDADTEIKVLSG
+598 YTDADTKIKLCNG
-611 SIDTLETRI
+611 SIEALQTQAD
-620 AELRSE
+620 ELRSE

-631 KAAAKAQQEA
+631 KAAAKAQQET

-662 CDKELTGVRSAI
+662 YDKELTGVRSAI

-692 TTQKNDMT
+692 NEQKEALT
-700 LRRDKLRKAQED
+700 LRKTELRNAQGNVSYRITANTGARDHIAAQ
-712 VRHRNKNNTTAKN
+712 
-725 NIHDNASV
+725 AST

-766 IQRAYFD
+766 IQGAYFD

-907 SKKPSGGSTAEIIA
+907 SKKPSGGSTAEIIV

>member
-1 MRPLKLTISGFGP
+1 MRPLRLTISGFGP

-37 TGAGK
+37 TGSGK

-74 DTPTYVELT
+74 DAPTYVELT

-389 QKERFSNQLSNAN
+389 QKERFSNQLSNASD
-402 ERKEKFT
+402 RKEKFT
-409 KLLSEIKSF
+409 KLLSEIKDF

-525 ARGALLKTVSDLL
+525 AREALLKTVSDLL
-538 PGTSLEEASAAAEK
+538 PGTSLEEASAAAKKE
-552 NANALQEEIDGLKK
+552 AAEIQSEINGLNK
-566 ELAEMEKSI
+566 ELAEIKEKI
-575 QRKQELDTQIP
+575 QRKQALEKQIP
-586 GKEKKYQ
+586 SKEEEYQ
-593 EAAND
+593 KAVNA
-598 YTDADTEIKVLSG
+598 YTDADTKIKLCNG
-611 SIDTLETRI
+611 SIEALQTQAD
-620 AELRSE
+620 ELRSE

-674 AQLGQQLA
+674 AQLSQQLA

-692 TTQKNDMT
+692 NEQKEALT
-700 LRRDKLRKAQED
+700 LRKTELRNAQGNVSYRITANTGARDHIAAQ
-712 VRHRNKNNTTAKN
+712 
-725 NIHDNASV
+725 AST

-806 GLELDIVDHI
+806 GLDLDIVDHI

>member
-14 YAGTQELDFSRL
+14 YADTQELDFSRL

-389 QKERFSNQLSNAN
+389 QKERLSNQLSNAN

-464 LEEGKPCPV
+464 LEEGNPCPV

-525 ARGALLKTVSDLL
+525 AREALLKTVSDLL

-631 KAAAKAQQEA
+631 RAAAKAQQEA

-650 QAQAEANEKYSA
+650 QAQAEANEKYCA
-662 CDKELTGVRSAI
+662 CDKELTVVQSAI
-674 AQLGQQLA
+674 TQLNQRLA

-692 TTQKNDMT
+692 NEQKEALT
-700 LRRDKLRKAQED
+700 LRKTELRNAQGNVSYRITANTGARDHIAAQ
-712 VRHRNKNNTTAKN
+712 
-725 NIHDNASV
+725 AST

-766 IQRAYFD
+766 IQGAYFD

-907 SKKPSGGSTAEIIA
+907 SKKPSGGSTAEIIV

>member
-201 EISRSIGQYMHSV
+201 EISRSIGQYMRSV

-227 KARAGQLPMAEF
+227 KAQAGQLPMAEF
-239 QKVLEAILEEDTG
+239 QKVLEAILKEDADTQ
-252 AEKKLDSDLDAVE
+252 KQLDSDLDAVE

-283 EKTELFGKQEQER
+283 AKTELFGKQEQER
-296 ALSTQLQEAKGA
+296 ALSTQLQKAKGA

-402 ERKEKFT
+402 DRKEKFT

-525 ARGALLKTVSDLL
+525 AREALLKTVSDLL

-631 KAAAKAQQEA
+631 KAAAKAQQRA

-662 CDKELTGVRSAI
+662 YDKELTVVQSAI
-674 AQLGQQLA
+674 TQLNQRLA

-692 TTQKNDMT
+692 NEQKEALT
-700 LRRDKLRKAQED
+700 LRKTELRNALGNVSYRITANTGARDHIAAQ
-712 VRHRNKNNTTAKN
+712 
-725 NIHDNASV
+725 AST

-766 IQRAYFD
+766 IQGAYFD

-907 SKKPSGGSTAEIIA
+907 SKKPSGGSTAEIIV

>member
-201 EISRSIGQYMHSV
+201 EISRSIGQYMRSV

-239 QKVLEAILEEDTG
+239 QEVLEAILEEDTG

-283 EKTELFGKQEQER
+283 AKTELFGKQEQER

-382 QLSSAEA
+382 QLSSSEA
-389 QKERFSNQLSNAN
+389 QKERLSNQLGNASD
-402 ERKEKFT
+402 RKEKFT
-409 KLLSEIKSF
+409 KLLSEIKDF

-433 AALATSSRLL
+433 AALATSSRFL
-443 QIYNDKNTAFL
+443 QVYNDKNTAFL

-525 ARGALLKTVSDLL
+525 AREALLKTVSDLL
-538 PGTSLEEASAAAEK
+538 PGTSLEEASAAAKKE
-552 NANALQEEIDGLKK
+552 AAEIQSEINGLNK
-566 ELAEMEKSI
+566 ELAEIKEKI
-575 QRKQELDTQIP
+575 QRKQALEKQIP
-586 GKEKKYQ
+586 SKEEEYQ
-593 EAAND
+593 KAVNA
-598 YTDADTEIKVLSG
+598 YTDADTKIKLCNG
-611 SIDTLETRI
+611 SIEALQMQAD
-620 AELRSE
+620 ELRSE
-626 LPFPD
+626 LPSPD

-662 CDKELTGVRSAI
+662 YDKELTGVRSAI

-692 TTQKNDMT
+692 DEQKEALT
-700 LRRDKLRKAQED
+700 LRKTELRNAHGNVSYRITANTGARDHIAAQ
-712 VRHRNKNNTTAKN
+712 
-725 NIHDNASV
+725 AST

-766 IQRAYFD
+766 IQGAYFD

-907 SKKPSGGSTAEIIA
+907 SKRPSGGSTAEIIV